1 MTLAPSD
8 PALRFDRT
16 APVWWQGAASGERL
30 RLRTLVGLR
39 WAAVGGQMLALLVA
53 HFLLGFDVPLLACL
67 GVIVLAVLFN
77 LALVLALPPQ
87 RVLRPWEAALQ
98 LGFDILQLG
107 LLLLLTGG
115 VGNPFTV
122 LLVVP
127 VILGA
132 SSLEGRHPFV
142 LTGLAVAVV
151 LGLAAMAETLP
162 WLGGAPMILPPL
174 NHWAAA
180 QAAIVGIVV

>member
-1 MTLAPSD
+1 MTLASPD
-8 PALRFDRT
+8 TAARLDRT
-16 APVWWQGAASGERL
+16 GPAWRQGGGAPGERL

-39 WAAVGGQMLALLVA
+39 WAAVGGQMLALLTARFVLA
-53 HFLLGFDVPLLACL
+53 FDVPLLACL
-67 GVIVLAVLFN
+67 GVITLAVLFN

-87 RVLRPWEAALQ
+87 RVLRQWEAALQ

-132 SSLEGRHPFV
+132 PPRERPPRGVLPALPRAVVVGRA
-142 LTGLAVAVV
+142 AVA
-151 LGLAAMAETLP
+151 EPLP
-162 WLGGAPMILPPL
+162 WFGGT
-174 NHWAAA
+174 
-180 QAAIVGIVV
+180 